1 MTWNVLTPRPLQDA
15 AHEVLDGFAEVT
27 VTTEYEDR
35 AALDADIDRF
45 DAIIVKSLS
54 LPRERLERATNLKVV
69 TQSGVGLDPVD
80 VGAATDL
87 GVLVCNVR
95 GANTRAVAEHTLAM
109 VLAVRKGL
117 RVADADVR
125 NGVWEK
131 HGYLA
136 PELEGDTLGV
146 FGCGDIGSL
155 VARLADGFGMRPVAY
170 DPYKGPDDLPAGV
183 EAVGTVPELF
193 GTADV
198 VCIHAP
204 LTDETRG
211 AVGEAELRALGED
224 GILINTA
231 RAGVVDHDALVSAL
245 SSGLIYGA
253 GIDVFPEE
261 PAPEDDPLLDLEN
274 VVVTPH
280 SAGSTLKSVPA
291 KDRGAAENVRTVYEG
306 GVPETTVNLEGVA
319 LRSAYRGEVPA
330 RARNPDPF

>member
-27 VTTEYEDR
+27 VTTGYDDE

-45 DAIIVKSLS
+45 DAIIVKSLP
-54 LPRERLERATNLKVV
+54 LPRERLERATNLKTV

-87 GVLVCNVR
+87 GILVCNVR

-109 VLAVRKGL
+109 ALAVRKGL
-117 RVADADVR
+117 RRADADVR

-155 VARLADGFGMRPVAY
+155 VTRLARGFGMRTVAY
-170 DPYKGPDDLPAGV
+170 DPYEASEDLPEGV
-183 EAVGTVPELF
+183 EAVGTVPALF
-193 GTADV
+193 EAADV
-198 VCIHAP
+198 ACIHAP

-211 AVGEAELRALGED
+211 AVGGAELRALGED
-224 GILINTA
+224 GILVNTA
-231 RAGVVDHDALVSAL
+231 RAGVVDQDALVAAL
-245 SSGLIYGA
+245 RSDRIHGA
-253 GIDVFPEE
+253 GIDVFTEE
-261 PAPEDDPLLDLEN
+261 PVPEDDPLLGLEN
-274 VVVTPH
+274 VLLTPH
-280 SAGSTLKSVPA
+280 SAGSTLSSVPA
-291 KDRGAAENVRTVYEG
+291 KDRGAAENVRAVHDG
-306 GVPETTVNLEGVA
+306 RLPETTVNAEAVA
-319 LRSAYRGEVPA
+319 LGAAYGERVPE
-330 RARNPDPF
+330 RASDPDPF

>member
-27 VTTEYEDR
+27 VTTEYEDET
-35 AALDADIDRF
+35 ALDADLNRY

-69 TQSGVGLDPVD
+69 TQAGVGLDPVD
-80 VGAATDL
+80 VGAATEL

-95 GANTRAVAEHTLAM
+95 GANTRAVAEHTLAL

-155 VARLADGFGMRPVAY
+155 VTRLARGIGMRTVAY
-170 DPYKGPDDLPAGV
+170 DPYVPPEELPDGV
-183 EAVGTVPELF
+183 DQVRTVRSLFEA
-193 GTADV
+193 ADV
-198 VCIHAP
+198 ACIHAP
-204 LTDETRG
+204 LTGETRG

-224 GILINTA
+224 GILVNTA
-231 RAGVVDHDALVSAL
+231 RAGIVDREALVAAL
-245 SSGLIYGA
+245 ETDRLHGA

-261 PAPEDDPLLDLEN
+261 PMPEDDLLLDLEN
-274 VVVTPH
+274 AVLTPH

-291 KDRGAAENVRTVYEG
+291 KDRGAAENVRTVHEG
-306 GVPETTVNLEGVA
+306 RVPETTVNLDGLA
-319 LRSAYRGEVPA
+319 LRAAYRGALPD
-330 RARNPDPF
+330 RAADPDPF

>member
-15 AHEVLDGFAEVT
+15 AHEVLDDFAEVT
-27 VTTEYEDR
+27 VTTEYEDE
-35 AALDADIDRF
+35 AALDDDIDRF

-54 LPRERLERATNLKVV
+54 LPRERLERATNLKMV

-80 VGAATDL
+80 IEAATDL
-87 GVLVCNVR
+87 GLLVCNVR

-109 VLAVRKGL
+109 VLAIRKGL

-125 NGVWEK
+125 SGVWEK

-155 VARLADGFGMRPVAY
+155 VAQLAGGFGMHPVAY
-170 DPYKGPDDLPAGV
+170 DPYKGPEDLPEGV
-183 EAVGTVPELF
+183 EAVDTVSELF
-193 GTADV
+193 GVADV
-198 VCIHAP
+198 VCLHAP

-224 GILINTA
+224 GILVNTA
-231 RAGVVDHDALVSAL
+231 RGGLVDHDALVSAL
-245 SSGLIYGA
+245 RSERIHGA

-306 GVPETTVNLEGVA
+306 GVPETAVNVEGLA
-319 LRSAYRGEVPA
+319 LHAAYRGEVPDHS
-330 RARNPDPF
+330 RATDLF

>member
-1 MTWNVLTPRPLQDA
+1 MTWNVLTPRPLGDA

-27 VTTEYEDR
+27 VATEYADE
-35 AALDADIDRF
+35 AALDADLDRF
-45 DAIIVKSLS
+45 DGIIVKSLS
-54 LPRERLERATNLKVV
+54 LPRERLERATDLKVI
-69 TQSGVGLDPVD
+69 TQAGVGLDPVD
-80 VGAATDL
+80 VGAATEM

-146 FGCGDIGSL
+146 FGCGDVGSL
-155 VARLADGFGMRPVAY
+155 VARLALGFGMRAVAY
-170 DPYKGPDDLPAGV
+170 DPYKTPEELPDGV
-183 EAVGTVPELF
+183 ESVGSVPALF
-193 GTADV
+193 EAADV
-198 VCIHAP
+198 ACIHAP

-211 AVGEAELRALGED
+211 AVGAAELGALGED
-224 GILINTA
+224 GILVNTA
-231 RAGVVDHDALVSAL
+231 RADVVDDEALVAAL
-245 SSGLIYGA
+245 AADRIHGA

-261 PAPEDDPLLDLEN
+261 PVPEDHPLLGLDN
-274 VVVTPH
+274 VVLTPH

-291 KDRGAAENVRTVYEG
+291 KDRGAAENVRTVHEG
-306 GVPETTVNLEGVA
+306 RVPGTTVNLDELA
-319 LRSAYRGEVPA
+319 LRAAYRGALPD
-330 RARNPDPF
+330 RAAGPDPF

>member
-27 VTTEYEDR
+27 VTTEYADES
-35 AALDADIDRF
+35 ALDADIDRF
-45 DAIIVKSLS
+45 DAVVVKSLA

-69 TQSGVGLDPVD
+69 TQAGVGLDPVD
-80 VGAATDL
+80 VDAATDL

-125 NGVWEK
+125 AGVWEK

-155 VARLADGFGMRPVAY
+155 VTRLARGFGMRAVAY
-170 DPYKGPDDLPAGV
+170 DPYKSPAELPEGV
-183 EAVGTVPELF
+183 EPVGTPADLF
-193 GTADV
+193 AAAAV
-198 VCIHAP
+198 VCVHAP

-224 GILINTA
+224 GILVNTA
-231 RAGVVDHDALVSAL
+231 RGGIVDQEALVSAL
-245 SSGLIYGA
+245 RNDRIHGA
-253 GIDVFPEE
+253 GIDVFAEE
-261 PAPEDDPLLDLEN
+261 PVPEDDPLLDLEN
-274 VVVTPH
+274 VVLTPH
-280 SAGSTLKSVPA
+280 SAGSTVESVPA
-291 KDRGAAENVRTVYEG
+291 KDRGAAENVRAVHEG
-306 GVPETTVNLEGVA
+306 RIPETTVNLDELA
-319 LRSAYRGEVPA
+319 LRAAYRGEVPD
-330 RARNPDPF
+330 RADGTKPF

>member
-1 MTWNVLTPRPLQDA
+1 MTWNVLTPRPLRDA

-27 VTTEYEDR
+27 VTTEYGDE
-35 AALDADIDRF
+35 AALDDDIDRF
-45 DAIIVKSLS
+45 DAVVVKSLA

-95 GANTRAVAEHTLAM
+95 GANTRAVAEHTLAL
-109 VLAVRKGL
+109 VFAVRKGL

-125 NGVWEK
+125 RGVWEK

-146 FGCGDIGSL
+146 LGCGDIGSL
-155 VARLADGFGMRPVAY
+155 VARLAGGFGMRPIAY
-170 DPYKGPDDLPAGV
+170 DPYKAPADLPDGI
-183 EAVGTVPELF
+183 EAVDSVSELF

-198 VCIHAP
+198 VCVHAP
-204 LTDETRG
+204 LTDDTRG
-211 AVGEAELRALGED
+211 IVGEAELRALGED
-224 GILINTA
+224 GILVNTA
-231 RAGVVDHDALVSAL
+231 RGGLVDHGALVSAL
-245 SSGLIYGA
+245 ASEEIRGA

-261 PAPEDDPLLDLEN
+261 PVSETDPLLDLEN
-274 VVVTPH
+274 VVLTPH
-280 SAGSTLKSVPA
+280 SAGSTLTSVPA

-306 GVPETTVNLEGVA
+306 GVPGTTVNLEGVA
-319 LRSAYRGEVPA
+319 LRAAYRGEVPDHA
-330 RARNPDPF
+330 RAPDPF

>member
-1 MTWNVLTPRPLQDA
+1 MTWHVLTPRPLRDA

-27 VTTEYEDR
+27 VTTEYEDET
-35 AALDADIDRF
+35 ALDADLDRY

-69 TQSGVGLDPVD
+69 TQAGVGLDPVD
-80 VGAATDL
+80 VGAATEL

-95 GANTRAVAEHTLAM
+95 GANTRAVAEHTLAL

-155 VARLADGFGMRPVAY
+155 VTRLARGIGMRTVAY
-170 DPYKGPDDLPAGV
+170 DPYVPPEELPDGV
-183 EAVGTVPELF
+183 DQVRTVRSLFEA
-193 GTADV
+193 ADV
-198 VCIHAP
+198 ACIHAP
-204 LTDETRG
+204 LTGETRG

-224 GILINTA
+224 GILVNTA
-231 RAGVVDHDALVSAL
+231 RAGIVDREALVAAL
-245 SSGLIYGA
+245 ETDRLHGA

-261 PAPEDDPLLDLEN
+261 PVPEDDPLLDLEN
-274 VVVTPH
+274 AVLTPH

-291 KDRGAAENVRTVYEG
+291 KDRGAAENVRTVHEG
-306 GVPETTVNLEGVA
+306 RVPETTVNLDGLA
-319 LRSAYRGEVPA
+319 LRAAYRGALPD
-330 RARNPDPF
+330 RAADPDPF

>member
-1 MTWNVLTPRPLQDA
+1 MTWHVLTPRPLRDA

-27 VTTEYEDR
+27 VTTEYEDE
-35 AALDADIDRF
+35 AALDADLDRY

-69 TQSGVGLDPVD
+69 TQAGVGLDPVD
-80 VGAATDL
+80 VGAATEL

-95 GANTRAVAEHTLAM
+95 GANTRAVAEHTLAL

-155 VARLADGFGMRPVAY
+155 VIRLAQGIGMRTVAY
-170 DPYKGPDDLPAGV
+170 DPHVPPEDLPDGV
-183 EAVGTVPELF
+183 DPARTVASLFEA
-193 GTADV
+193 ADV

-224 GILINTA
+224 GILVNTA
-231 RAGVVDHDALVSAL
+231 RAGIVDREALVAAL
-245 SSGLIYGA
+245 ETDRIHGA

-261 PAPEDDPLLDLEN
+261 PVPEDDPLLDLEN
-274 VVVTPH
+274 VVLTPH
-280 SAGSTLKSVPA
+280 SAGSTLESVPA
-291 KDRGAAENVRTVYEG
+291 KDRGAAENVRTVHEG
-306 GVPETTVNLEGVA
+306 RVPETTVNLDGLA
-319 LRSAYRGEVPA
+319 LRAAYRGALPD
-330 RARNPDPF
+330 RAADPDPF

>member
-1 MTWNVLTPRPLQDA
+1 MTWNVLTPRPLQAA
-15 AHEVLDGFAEVT
+15 AHEVLDDFAEVT
-27 VTTEYEDR
+27 VTTEYADE

-45 DAIIVKSLS
+45 DAIVVKSLS
-54 LPRERLERATNLKVV
+54 LPCERLERATDLKIA

-87 GVLVCNVR
+87 GILVCNVR

-109 VLAVRKGL
+109 VLAIRKGL

-125 NGVWEK
+125 DGVWEK

-155 VARLADGFGMRPVAY
+155 VARLADGFGMRPIAY
-170 DPYKGPDDLPAGV
+170 DPYKVPEDLPGGV
-183 EAVGTVPELF
+183 EAVESVSELF

-198 VCIHAP
+198 VCLHAP

-211 AVGEAELRALGED
+211 VVGEAELRALGED
-224 GILINTA
+224 GILVNTA
-231 RAGVVDHDALVSAL
+231 RGGLVDHDALVSAL
-245 SSGLIYGA
+245 DSGAIYGA

-261 PAPEDDPLLDLEN
+261 PAPEDDPLFDLEN

-306 GVPETTVNLEGVA
+306 RIPETTINVDGVA
-319 LRSAYRGEVPA
+319 LRSAYRGELPDHA
-330 RARNPDPF
+330 RDPDPF